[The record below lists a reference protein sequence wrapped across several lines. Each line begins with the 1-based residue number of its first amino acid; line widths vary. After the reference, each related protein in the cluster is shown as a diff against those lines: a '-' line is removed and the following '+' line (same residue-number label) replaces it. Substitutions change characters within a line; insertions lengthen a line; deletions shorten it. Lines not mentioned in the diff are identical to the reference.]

1 MGSRQ
6 SQASLPWLVAFTR
19 IKSARKAKNLTQEK
33 LAEQINISTNH
44 IAEIKNK
51 KTIPSF
57 EIMCSLCKILNLSLD
72 DIIFDTESDSIKQ
85 INLLLSQCS
94 EKQLSVIHA
103 MIEAM
108 LQAEASL

>member
-1 MGSRQ
+1 
-6 SQASLPWLVAFTR
+6 
-19 IKSARKAKNLTQEK
+19 
-33 LAEQINISTNH
+33 
-44 IAEIKNK
+44 
-51 KTIPSF
+51 
-57 EIMCSLCKILNLSLD
+57 MCSLCKILNLSLD

>member
-1 MGSRQ
+1 MKAPDHKLGN
-6 SQASLPWLVAFTR
+6 R
-19 IKSARKAKNLTQEK
+19 IKSARKAKKLTQEK
-33 LAEQINISTNH
+33 LAEQINISTSY
-44 IAEIKNK
+44 IAEIENK
-51 KTIPSF
+51 RTIPSF